1 MSEAILITVANLRWR
16 THDLYLFDGNG
27 DWGATHKANPASPM
41 EAIDSRS
48 PATTTAG
55 RQRIQSY
62 LADDSVS
69 GHDQMTGAQAPT
81 SSPGR
86 MLRLGQF
93 LSGPHQG

>member
-1 MSEAILITVANLRWR
+1 MISTFSMATEIGAPLTKPIRHHQWKRSIRVA
-16 THDLYLFDGNG
+16 
-27 DWGATHKANPASPM
+27 
-41 EAIDSRS
+41 